1 MDLEGIML
9 REISQ
14 TKTNIYPWN
23 LKKPKLK
30 KRVAWWLPE
39 AVGGRGWRIRELLFK
54 GANWQLIDK

>member
-1 MDLEGIML
+1 ML

-30 KRVAWWLPE
+30 KRV
-39 AVGGRGWRIRELLFK
+39 VVVTRGCGGGRAWRIRELLFK
-54 GANWQLIDK
+54 GAHWQLVDK